1 MMDVAGKKA
10 LVTGANRG
18 LGRAFAEALLKAGAS
33 TVYAA
38 RNPSMVSDPR
48 LTAVRLDVT
57 SSRDVAAA
65 AKTCGDVDILINN
78 AGVMLTT
85 SVLAENSEDALR
97 REMEVNVFGA
107 LAMAK
112 AFAPVLEHNGG
123 GVIVNMLSVVS
134 WYVYPFNAT
143 YCASKYAALAVTDGL
158 RIQLKAQGTHVI
170 GVYAGFIDTEM
181 AAPLRA
187 VPKPRRNK
195 WPKKLFRGFGP
206 GLTTFW
212 PTRGLRAYGRQC
224 AKILRSC
231 MPRCRPSGIGAAPS
245 RQASFWPRQREF
257 R

>member
-1 MMDVAGKKA
+1 M
-10 LVTGANRG
+10 L
-18 LGRAFAEALLKAGAS
+18 
-33 TVYAA
+33 A
-38 RNPSMVSDPR
+38 R
-48 LTAVRLDVT
+48 
-57 SSRDVAAA
+57 
-65 AKTCGDVDILINN
+65 
-78 AGVMLTT
+78 

-181 AAPLRA
+181 AAALSSGPKTSPQQVAEKTVQGIRA
-187 VPKPRRNK
+187 GLDHVLADERAESLWQAVRQDPAKLHAEMQAQWDRR
-195 WPKKLFRGFGP
+195 
-206 GLTTFW
+206 
-212 PTRGLRAYGRQC
+212 
-224 AKILRSC
+224 
-231 MPRCRPSGIGAAPS
+231 GA
-245 RQASFWPRQREF
+245 
-257 R
+257 

>member
-1 MMDVAGKKA
+1 MMDIAGKKA

-18 LGRAFAEALLKAGAS
+18 LGRAFAEALLEAGAS
-33 TVYAA
+33 TVYAGA
-38 RNPSMVSDPR
+38 RNSSMVSNPR

-65 AKTCGDVDILINN
+65 AKACGDVDILINN
-78 AGVMLTT
+78 AGVMLAR

-181 AAPLRA
+181 AAALSSGPKTSPQQVAEKTVQGIRA
-187 VPKPRRNK
+187 GLDHVLADERAESLWQAVRQDPAKLHAEMQAQWDRR
-195 WPKKLFRGFGP
+195 
-206 GLTTFW
+206 
-212 PTRGLRAYGRQC
+212 
-224 AKILRSC
+224 
-231 MPRCRPSGIGAAPS
+231 GA
-245 RQASFWPRQREF
+245 
-257 R
+257 

>member
-1 MMDVAGKKA
+1 MMDIAGKKA

-18 LGRAFAEALLKAGAS
+18 LGRAFAEALLEAGAS
-33 TVYAA
+33 TVYAGA
-38 RNPSMVSDPR
+38 RNPSMVSNPR

-65 AKTCGDVDILINN
+65 AKVCRDVDILINN
-78 AGVMLTT
+78 AGLMLTA

-97 REMEVNVFGA
+97 REMGVNVFGA

-181 AAPLRA
+181 AAALSSGPKASPQQVAEKTVQGIRA
-187 VPKPRRNK
+187 GLDHVLADERAESLWQAARQDPAKLHAEMQAQWDRR
-195 WPKKLFRGFGP
+195 
-206 GLTTFW
+206 
-212 PTRGLRAYGRQC
+212 
-224 AKILRSC
+224 
-231 MPRCRPSGIGAAPS
+231 GA
-245 RQASFWPRQREF
+245 
-257 R
+257 